1 MGVPMSSAPKRYG
14 FLGCVVDACTKE
26 EAVDLIRQYARDK
39 TPQCV
44 VFLNVDVIVKSD
56 SNEKLSSLIHR
67 SALCLMDGKPPLKVA
82 QKMGVQL
89 PEKVSG
95 SDLAPAVC
103 AMAAEEGLKVF
114 FLGGAEGVPERAAAN
129 AMRDYPGLDAAA
141 YSPDYGFEKTEEGRL
156 AVAEKVRK
164 EAPDILFACLG
175 CPKQEEFVEEFMD
188 EMDAPCTVCAG
199 ATVDFMAG
207 NVDRAPEWVSKAGL
221 EWLYRFLKEPRRLFR
236 RYFVDSWHFL
246 AMVRRAKRERGA
258 SR

>member
-1 MGVPMSSAPKRYG
+1 MSSAPKRYS

-26 EAVDLIRQYARDK
+26 EAVGLIRQYARGK

-56 SNEKLSSLIHR
+56 SNEKLSGLIHR

-82 QKMGVQL
+82 QKMGVRL

-95 SDLAPAVC
+95 SDLVPAVC
-103 AMAAEEGLKVF
+103 AMAAEEGMKVL
-114 FLGGAEGVPERAAAN
+114 FLGGAKGVPERAAVN
-129 AMRDYPGLDAAA
+129 AERNYPGVRAAA
-141 YSPDYGFEKTEEGRL
+141 YSPEYGFERTAEGRAL
-156 AVAEKVRK
+156 VAAKVRE

-175 CPKQEEFVEEFMD
+175 CPKQEEFVAESMD
-188 EMDAPCTVCAG
+188 EMGVPCTVCAG

-207 NVDRAPEWVSKAGL
+207 SVGRAPEWVSCAGL

-246 AMVRRAKRERGA
+246 TMVRRAKRERGA